1 MRDCVVCEGSFEQPA
16 YGKRKTCSRG
26 CLIELKRRKMLAD
39 PVSARPEVRK
49 KISEAKRRGSANP
62 RRHAPG
68 RIEGDADPEAGE
80 AKTASREALVGVVAD
95 GGLVPDARPRYL
107 TEKTYGYVY
116 EHVVLG
122 KSAARI
128 ARERGVWGS
137 TVRGCIRRGTA
148 RILEEAN
155 PRKALHG
162 EMGRFEKDDE
172 RAMCHLC
179 GGWFRNVGVHAYQRH
194 GLTADEYRREFSLMS
209 KTALVSEGYS
219 EECRERQKARTI
231 DGFLEAGRA
240 AAEGRTASGRPA
252 PTEKGQRGRARAL
265 EEKRSAA
272 YAERMERLVEGHRRA
287 RDEGRIRYEE
297 TPARERAREANLAK
311 GRERAARLRED
322 PEWREWFGGRVSEAR
337 LRSSSGPLRG
347 LRRERVARGL
357 SQKELA
363 ERAGLSG
370 SAVSFYERLQGGA
383 SEPSLDALAGALGVD
398 RSRLLS

>member
-1 MRDCVVCEGSFEQPA
+1 MGS
-16 YGKRKTCSRG
+16 GG
-26 CLIELKRRKMLAD
+26 
-39 PVSARPEVRK
+39 RPE
-49 KISEAKRRGSANP
+49 GP
-62 RRHAPG
+62 
-68 RIEGDADPEAGE
+68 GE
-80 AKTASREALVGVVAD
+80 AKTAAQEALVGAVAD
-95 GGLVPDARPRYL
+95 GGLVPDARPPYL

-128 ARERGVWGS
+128 ARERGVWDS
-137 TVRGCIRRGTA
+137 NVRGCIRRGTA

-162 EMGRFEKDDE
+162 EMGRFEKDEE

-209 KTALVSEGYS
+209 KTALVSEGHS
-219 EECRERQKARTI
+219 EGCRERQKARTI

-240 AAEGRTASGRPA
+240 AAEGRAASGRPA
-252 PTEKGQRGRARAL
+252 STEGGRARTL

-287 RDEGRIRYEE
+287 RDEGRMRYEE

-337 LRSSSGPLRG
+337 LRSSSRPLRG

-370 SAVSFYERLQGGA
+370 SAVSFYERLRGGA
-383 SEPSLDALAGALGVD
+383 TEPSLEALAGVLGVD